1 MTNGPAEAGD
11 RYRTMAGMAHS
22 IEMSEVVP
30 SSYED
35 VQTVLLSEP
44 QALLADG
51 RGESSMRVALSPALW
66 MVRRV
71 RIDHQARFEG
81 EGLAFDLTCVAEGH
95 PSLYPTFQG
104 TLHVAPSGDE
114 SADTELRLAGN
125 VSTPLPVG
133 FNKAEA
139 SIRIYLHTVANRVAA
154 AAAANHG
161 AYGWHPAVMPYSH
174 AE

>member
-1 MTNGPAEAGD
+1 
-11 RYRTMAGMAHS
+11 MAGMAHS

-44 QALLADG
+44 QALLAGG
-51 RGESSMRVALSPALW
+51 RGESSMQVALSPALW

-104 TLHVAPSGDE
+104 TLRVSRSRDDP
-114 SADTELRLAGN
+114 ADTELRLTGSLA
-125 VSTPLPVG
+125 TPLPVG
-133 FNKAEA
+133 ATKAGA
-139 SIRIYLHTVANRVAA
+139 SIRIYLPAVADRVAA
-154 AAAANHG
+154 AAAGNHG
-161 AYGWHPAVMPYSH
+161 GHGWHPAVMPYSL